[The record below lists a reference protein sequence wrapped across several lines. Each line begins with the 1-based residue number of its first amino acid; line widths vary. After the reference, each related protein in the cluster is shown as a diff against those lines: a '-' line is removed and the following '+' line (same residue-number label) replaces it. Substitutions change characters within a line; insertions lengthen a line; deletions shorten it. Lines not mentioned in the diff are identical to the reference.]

1 MRGMTDEYAELDAV
15 AQAELVRRGEV
26 PPIELVDAAIA
37 RIERLN
43 PMLDAVITPLFE
55 QARAQA
61 ASPRLPDGPFRGVPF
76 LLKDWFCHTAG
87 DPYYEGMPVLRERG
101 WRARHDTYLAA
112 RFRAAGLVFLGKT
125 NIGSYTRSRTPG
137 FPTTRNPWDP
147 ERPPAGSSGGSAAAV
162 ASGMVPAA
170 HGNDGTGSLR
180 VPASACGLVSLKA
193 SRGRIS
199 FGPPD
204 PTRSPGLL
212 GHIVEGVLTRSVR
225 DTAAFLDV
233 MAGPMPGDLWA
244 APPPARP
251 YREEVAAPPGRLRVG
266 LLTRDLILEA
276 PVGHDC
282 IRVVRESGELLEMLG
297 HTVEEDAYPSS
308 LTGPTGLGEALR
320 IVTASGAAATLDA
333 WAERI
338 GRPLA
343 PEDVDPGTWARAELG
358 RGFDAVRVHAAV
370 RRLMSGVMRAP
381 EWWASGYDLLV
392 TPTVQQ
398 PTPRFEDLTEER
410 VGTVFGLFTM
420 PWSVTGQPAI
430 SLPLGR
436 SGDGLPIGVQFVA
449 DYAREDLL
457 IRVASQLEEARPW
470 SGLVPPIHA

>member
-1 MRGMTDEYAELDAV
+1 MNDELSALDAT

-26 PPIELVDAAIA
+26 RPVELVEAAIS

-43 PMLDAVITPLFE
+43 PVLQAVITPLFE
-55 QARAQA
+55 EARAQA
-61 ASPRLPDGPFRGVPF
+61 LSPELPDGPFRGVPF
-76 LLKDWFCHTAG
+76 LLKDWFCHTAD
-87 DPYYEGMPVLRERG
+87 DPYYEGMPVLRELG
-101 WRARHDTYLAA
+101 WREQTDTYLATK
-112 RFRAAGLVFLGKT
+112 FRAAGLVFLGKT
-125 NIGSYTRSRTPG
+125 NIGSYTRSRTPA

-180 VPASACGLVSLKA
+180 IPASACGLVGLKA

-199 FGPPD
+199 FGPPG

-212 GHIVEGVLTRSVR
+212 GHIIEGVLTRSVH

-233 MAGPMPGDLWA
+233 MAGPMPGDLWG
-244 APPPARP
+244 APPPTRP
-251 YREEVAAPPGRLRVG
+251 YWDEVGAAPGRLRVG
-266 LLTRDLILEA
+266 LLTRDLILDA
-276 PVGHDC
+276 PVGDDC
-282 IRVVRESGELLEMLG
+282 VRVVREVGELLESLG
-297 HTVEEDAYPSS
+297 HVVEEDAYPLA
-308 LTGPTGLGEALR
+308 LTGPTGLGEALC
-320 IVTASGAAATLDA
+320 IVTASGTAATLDA

-343 PEDVDPGTWARAELG
+343 PEDVDSGTWARAELS
-358 RGFDAVRVHAAV
+358 RSYDAVQVQAAV
-370 RRLMSGVMRAP
+370 RRLESGVMRAP

-398 PTPRFEDLTEER
+398 PTPRFEDLTEDR
-410 VGTVFGLFTM
+410 VGSVFGLFTM
-420 PWSVTGQPAI
+420 PWSITGQPAI

-436 SGDGLPIGVQFVA
+436 STDELPIGVQLVA